1 LSVFSFMPPIAG
13 ERPVTAPSDNEPA
26 IKSALARVAHEL
38 VKIAE
43 SLERLET
50 MVAFLA
56 RAAAAK

>member
-1 LSVFSFMPPIAG
+1 
-13 ERPVTAPSDNEPA
+13 VTAPSDNEPA